1 MCSPAA
7 LQLDVQCGERLHA
20 DHVVHDSCCVG
31 VVCPIVEFVYG
42 ACRILKTLIPI
53 ERERAG
59 KLEVTLTITNTKTDF
74 SVFKPLL
81 FSDILRVAW
90 IDHTDGFGQVS
101 ENCRVVQIQNGR
113 GVVTQHPG
121 ELRRN
126 GGEVPLR
133 CSVLT
138 AGSSGESRRT
148 HHWILGKVVVGAAS
162 NGVQLHQVLK
172 VGDFSVHPFLVNTSA
187 LDLFMVL
194 AHKFYINQTLRR
206 AHD

>member
-1 MCSPAA
+1 MVPVGSSK
-7 LQLDVQCGERLHA
+7 LSYLLNEKEQ
-20 DHVVHDSCCVG
+20 VVNGSWKRFHFNDN
-31 VVCPIVEFVYG
+31 EYKNRF
-42 ACRILKTLIPI
+42 
-53 ERERAG
+53 
-59 KLEVTLTITNTKTDF
+59 F

-172 VGDFSVHPFLVNTSA
+172 VGDFSVHPFLANASA

-194 AHKFYINQTLRR
+194 AHAFYINQTLRR